1 MMYITK
7 LQIKNFGNIREFE
20 QTFEPY
26 GCNVVNV
33 YPEEYEDLILAIKT
47 ILSIFPNGESTFDIC
62 KKIDYAFGSH
72 GEIVS
77 TFQHDEDVICLKQ
90 SVNEV
95 RQGIPYYNYM
105 VSVNNIVLPSN
116 ISKAIWGGISD
127 YLYPDCLRK
136 SSLYRFSGKEQYVSI
151 FWPIIDEAL
160 KYESS
165 HINHE
170 EKENAFLSENKLL
183 VPRDEVYFNE
193 LKYFSTENS
202 YSFCDKGKDL
212 VRFLYTSVSQR
223 TIIRKS
229 EFFGPH
235 PLFVADI
242 DDLLDDVSKIPQEA
256 KDFLFD
262 ENGLLNKKGLRQ
274 YLIFNRK

>member
-1 MMYITK
+1 M
-7 LQIKNFGNIREFE
+7 
-20 QTFEPY
+20 
-26 GCNVVNV
+26 
-33 YPEEYEDLILAIKT
+33 
-47 ILSIFPNGESTFDIC
+47 
-62 KKIDYAFGSH
+62 
-72 GEIVS
+72 
-77 TFQHDEDVICLKQ
+77 
-90 SVNEV
+90 
-95 RQGIPYYNYM
+95 
-105 VSVNNIVLPSN
+105 
-116 ISKAIWGGISD
+116 
-127 YLYPDCLRK
+127 
-136 SSLYRFSGKEQYVSI
+136 SI